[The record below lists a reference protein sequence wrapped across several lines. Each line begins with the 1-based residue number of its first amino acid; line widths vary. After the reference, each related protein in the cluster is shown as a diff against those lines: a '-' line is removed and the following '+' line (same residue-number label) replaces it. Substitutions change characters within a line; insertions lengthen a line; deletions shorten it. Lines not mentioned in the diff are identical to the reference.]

1 MACNPLTR
9 NRLGGGVQAR
19 RASGVQRGSS
29 SEVVSHRGLSSRQL
43 MELRHSRMK
52 YLPDPI
58 TAGLDNDLTLPIGPM
73 EPVLARLD
81 PLLATPLELRPDE
94 FHGLVAFVRD
104 GLL

>member
-1 MACNPLTR
+1 
-9 NRLGGGVQAR
+9 
-19 RASGVQRGSS
+19 
-29 SEVVSHRGLSSRQL
+29 

-73 EPVLARLD
+73 APVLARLD

-104 GLL
+104 GLLDERARKENLCKLVPRGVPSGFSLLQFERCPARERDQE